1 MRLHLT
7 IDELELVKRLTE
19 DRGRLSCDAQAPIAQ
34 LSGQLHLQDELKI
47 GRDLVGKGLS
57 RNLELGFDG
66 LEDLVDLLIW
76 RKNQLT
82 KEISQITHRS
92 ARSVLEQRLLILNH
106 LLEKVT
112 EACAMI

>member
-1 MRLHLT
+1 MQLHLT

-19 DRGRLSCDAQAPIAQ
+19 DRDRLSCDTQAPIAQ

-66 LEDLVDLLIW
+66 LEDLVDLLTR

-82 KEISQITHRS
+82 KEISQITDRS
-92 ARSVLEQRLLILNH
+92 ARSVLEHRLSILNH
-106 LLEKVT
+106 LFEKVT

>member
-1 MRLHLT
+1 MQLHLT
-7 IDELELVKRLTE
+7 IDEFELVKRLTE
-19 DRGRLSCDAQAPIAQ
+19 DQGRLSRDAQAPIAQ
-34 LSGQLHLQDELKI
+34 LSAQLHLQDELKI

-82 KEISQITHRS
+82 KEISQITDRI

>member
-1 MRLHLT
+1 MQLHLT

-19 DRGRLSCDAQAPIAQ
+19 DRDRLSCDAQAPIAQ

-66 LEDLVDLLIW
+66 LEDLVDLLTR

-82 KEISQITHRS
+82 KEISQITDRS
-92 ARSVLEQRLLILNH
+92 ARSVLEHRLSILNH
-106 LLEKVT
+106 LFEKVT

>member
-1 MRLHLT
+1 MQLHLT
-7 IDELELVKRLTE
+7 IDELELVKRPTE

-34 LSGQLHLQDELKI
+34 LSGQLHLQDKLKI

-66 LEDLVDLLIW
+66 LDDLVDLLTW

-82 KEISQITHRS
+82 KEISQITDRI
-92 ARSVLEQRLLILNH
+92 ARSVLEHRLSILNH
-106 LLEKVT
+106 FFEKVT